1 MISGEIV
8 YALGIIHLLLFIN
21 MLFVFLRSKSRDF
34 LFTSFFFLSGA
45 LYLLG
50 QFHLGLAAE
59 PAILRL
65 WAKMQYIGIFS
76 AIFTFPLF
84 AISIMH
90 KREDPRI
97 MLGLGM
103 ISIAAVGLVAF
114 TNLLIEDGQLVSSFS
129 FSEGKGILYPFFAL
143 TGIVT
148 GLYYYLQIIIAWKKK
163 TGLDTNF
170 LPAIIGIGIGVSLGA
185 VDIGFSVFWKPIAAG
200 MIRPLL
206 IAAISVISFSFAW
219 TFLSQY
225 ASIFFALQKSKLTVE
240 QLTQRKDR
248 SLVEFVSLIAKTI
261 DAKDHYTAGHALRVM
276 DYAIRIARACYLPES
291 QIELLTQAALL
302 HDIGKIGIPDGIL
315 NKKTDLTDEEKKHIY
330 QHPVVAK
337 RILSTV
343 KDFENILEI
352 IYSHH
357 ERVDGK
363 GYPDGKIKDEIPLL
377 SRIIAVA
384 DSYDA
389 MRSERPYR
397 EAMSQK
403 EAIEELQRVK
413 GKQLDEVIVDRFVT
427 IITAT

>member
-1 MISGEIV
+1 MIPKEIV
-8 YALGIIHLLLFIN
+8 YALAMIHLLLFIN
-21 MLFVFLRSKSRDF
+21 MLFVFLKSKSRDF
-34 LFTSFFFLSGA
+34 LFASFFLLSGA

-50 QFHLGLAAE
+50 QFHLGFLSNP
-59 PAILRL
+59 PARVFWL
-65 WAKMQYIGIFS
+65 KVQYIGIFS

-84 AISIMH
+84 TISIMQ

-97 MLGLGM
+97 MLGLGT
-103 ISIAAVGLVAF
+103 IAIIAVGLIAF
-114 TNLLIEDGQLVSSFS
+114 TDLIIRDWRLISTVSFAA
-129 FSEGKGILYPFFAL
+129 GKGMLYPLFPL
-143 TGIVT
+143 IGIVS
-148 GLYYYLQIIIAWKKK
+148 GIYYHFQIIIVWKNK
-163 TGLDTNF
+163 THLDVNF
-170 LPAIIGIGIGVSLGA
+170 LPAIIGVGIGVLFGA
-185 VDIGFSVFWKPIAAG
+185 VDVGSIVFCKPISAG
-200 MIRPLL
+200 MLRPLL
-206 IAAISVISFSFAW
+206 IAGISIISFSFAW

-240 QLTQRKDR
+240 QLTLRKDR

-276 DYAIRIARACYLPES
+276 DYAIRIARACHLPDSE
-291 QIELLTQAALL
+291 IEILTQAALL
-302 HDIGKIGIPDGIL
+302 HDIGKISIPDGIL
-315 NKKTDLTDEEKKHIY
+315 NKRSELTAEERKHIY

-343 KDFENILEI
+343 RDFENILEI

-363 GYPDGKIKDEIPLL
+363 GYPDGKLEEEIPLL

-403 EAIEELQRVK
+403 EAIQELERVK
-413 GKQLDEVIVDRFVT
+413 GKQLDETIVDSFIN
-427 IITAT
+427 IISTT